1 MVNIRIG
8 KAQRCRNE
16 YSIFIS
22 FDFDMAIVNIIRSY
36 SSRYWNKDTKE
47 WEMPLRDLDYLQC
60 DLKGYRLTIKDE
72 RVNTK
77 ENNKSSCIEPKST
90 IESILAN
97 YQFKTTPFQHQIDG
111 LRYGLE
117 HDKWLLGDEQGAG
130 KTKQIIDLACIK
142 KKENGYKHCLIIC
155 GVNGLKWNWKE
166 EISKH
171 SNETGYIIGER
182 LNKRNKVIIKGN
194 KEKVEDLRN
203 IDKID
208 SYFLITNVESLRNA
222 DINNELLKLCR
233 NNKIDMIAADEMH
246 KMKNPNSQ
254 QGKAMLKLNAKT
266 MVAMTG
272 TPLMNTPLDL
282 YIILKW
288 LGFESHTF
296 YAFKN
301 HFCEYGGFGG
311 YEIIGYKN
319 LNELKNTLN
328 RIMLRRLKKET
339 LDLPEKLYV
348 NEYVDMTPKQ
358 EQVYREVHNNI
369 LANIDQ
375 ITLSP
380 NPLTQLIRLRQ
391 ATGYTGILSSVVQE
405 SAKLD
410 RMEELVDNAV
420 ENGTKVVIFSNWTS
434 ITDIA
439 YEKLSKKYRGCMITG
454 ETKDEDRQLYKNRF
468 QEDDKYK
475 FIIGSID
482 AMGTGLTLTAASV
495 VILLDEP
502 WNRAKLD
509 QAIDRCHRIGQKS
522 NLTIY
527 TIMCKNTIDERIHE
541 IVQEK
546 GAMSDII
553 VDGKITG
560 NKLETLNFLLN

>member
-90 IESILAN
+90 IESVLAN
-97 YQFKTTPFQHQIDG
+97 YQFKTNPFQHQIDG

-117 HDKWLLGDEQGAG
+117 HDKWLLGDEQGLG

-319 LNELKNTLN
+319 LNELKNTLSK
-328 RIMLRRLKKET
+328 IMLRRLKKET

-439 YEKLSKKYRGCMITG
+439 YEKLSKKYHGCMITG